1 MCIIPSPLDE
11 SVNLDNLLIQ
21 LKQVNSMWR
30 ELGDA
35 LGLPPSILDDI
46 SGQYQSDPQQCMV
59 EMLDSWL
66 MRHMHQGSPTWWEV
80 AKALRQITRSDLAD
94 ALETVYT
101 TGKLCVHC

>member
-1 MCIIPSPLDE
+1 MSHDILSQPICIIPSPLDD

-66 MRHMHQGSPTWWEV
+66 MRHRFTIPFW
-80 AKALRQITRSDLAD
+80 KN
-94 ALETVYT
+94 YT
-101 TGKLCVHC
+101 YTGQHFII